1 MTGKARH
8 AVSILLIV
16 LVSAAPA
23 FALDPDEWTTIRKPD
38 DPRAYEQVTQ
48 RFQQPLADQAYPTV
62 FLQLQRDLEG
72 TRALSPQDKAY
83 KSLLQALTTLNER
96 FATFDTE
103 LAKTDSDKAVD
114 EFLQR
119 IPTGLFQF
127 PCPDSRCFLGQ
138 PIEVSYDQL
147 EALPDEKAKD
157 FLYRIETIN
166 RLLTDFKSPA
176 LKATLKGIRDAA
188 KRWELFIR
196 EGRSQYPWEAAFNGY
211 VIGAQD
217 IQSPPSHQWVLFHP
231 ELGVEISTNA
241 IKDLRAKESLLID
254 VVGHTWYRWRDA
266 NEPSKGLDYWGI
278 AAVTAFRSDLRP
290 GIGVMAHYGR
300 FINVGVVWHDS
311 NGDSKWFNEPP
322 FFVMG
327 IDLFRFAEYKAP
339 QYQKRLQE
347 LVDKQKK
354 VFSAF

>member
-1 MTGKARH
+1 VK
-8 AVSILLIV
+8 
-16 LVSAAPA
+16 
-23 FALDPDEWTTIRKPD
+23 
-38 DPRAYEQVTQ
+38 Q
-48 RFQQPLADQAYPTV
+48 RFQQPLADHAYPTV
-62 FLQLQRDLEG
+62 FVELQRELEA
-72 TRALSPQDKAY
+72 TKALSPQDKAY

-96 FATFDTE
+96 FGTFDRQ

-114 EFLQR
+114 EFLRR

-147 EALPDEKAKD
+147 EALPDEKAAD

-188 KRWELFIR
+188 KRWELYIR
-196 EGRSQYPWEAAFNGY
+196 EGRSQYPWEAAFNGL

-217 IQSPPSHQWVLFHP
+217 IQFPPSHQWVLFHP
-231 ELGVEISTNA
+231 ELGVEVSTNS
-241 IKDLRAKESLLID
+241 IKDLRAKESLIVD

-300 FINVGVVWHDS
+300 FINVGVIWRDS
-311 NGDSKWFNEPP
+311 NSDSKWFNEPP

-339 QYQKRLQE
+339 HLEKRLQE
-347 LVDKQKK
+347 LGVRENRMI
-354 VFSAF
+354 SPP